1 MNQIYEIKQNI
12 KLHQNIPY
20 DASFISEDLKIYGIN
35 MKFIKKYFYQKFFEI
50 LIYRIIDPMDYYV
63 CIK

>member
-1 MNQIYEIKQNI
+1 MNRIYEIKQNS

-35 MKFIKKYFYQKFFEI
+35 MKFLKNISIRRFLRY
-50 LIYRIIDPMDYYV
+50 DS
-63 CIK
+63 